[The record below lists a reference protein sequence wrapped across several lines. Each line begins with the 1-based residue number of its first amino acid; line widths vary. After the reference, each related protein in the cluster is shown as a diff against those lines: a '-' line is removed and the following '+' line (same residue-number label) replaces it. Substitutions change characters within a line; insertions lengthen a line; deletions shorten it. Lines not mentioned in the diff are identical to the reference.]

1 VLRRAAV
8 VIALSASQA
17 RFLQRQYR
25 ISRENVVVIPNGV
38 ERSFYQERVPGE
50 GARPADA
57 PMRLL
62 FVGRLDAQKNV
73 IRLLDAMR
81 HVSAPV
87 ELVIVGDGEQRVLAE
102 EHLAATGLENVRM
115 VGPQRGAAL
124 LERYAWAD
132 AFVLPSDKEGMPLVL
147 LEAMASGLAVIATDV
162 PGTRDLVDGVGL
174 LAYPDAASL
183 GAAIQRVASDKA
195 LCARLAAQA
204 DVRAGDHSWTQQISE
219 VERVYDR
226 VVSAR

>member
-1 VLRRAAV
+1 
-8 VIALSASQA
+8 
-17 RFLQRQYR
+17 
-25 ISRENVVVIPNGV
+25 
-38 ERSFYQERVPGE
+38 
-50 GARPADA
+50 
-57 PMRLL
+57 
-62 FVGRLDAQKNV
+62 LDAQKNV